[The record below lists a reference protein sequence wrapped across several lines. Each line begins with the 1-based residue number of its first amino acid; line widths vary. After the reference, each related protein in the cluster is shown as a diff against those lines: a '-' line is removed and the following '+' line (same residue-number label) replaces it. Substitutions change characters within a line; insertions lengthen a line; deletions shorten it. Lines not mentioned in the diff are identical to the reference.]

1 MVAQSGAVIAVV
13 VADQLGTAMPY
24 VVGPV
29 SELTHLVTE
38 RFVPDD
44 VVAPYTGQGIAVL
57 RG

>member
-1 MVAQSGAVIAVV
+1 
-13 VADQLGTAMPY
+13 LPY

-38 RFVPDD
+38 RFVADE
-44 VVAPYTGQGIAVL
+44 VVAAYTQLGIAVL